1 MQHKGKPPVANAN
14 TGSPSMRLYPLN
26 FLVPIYS
33 NTKAFFCQPGKR
45 FLSKISKTPKLSLC
59 DLNSTSVFSL
69 SLSVLFII
77 FSAFLHPLGIGKNV
91 QNGWI
96 EPEGVCLYIERWDSP
111 VAKKAYKPL
120 FMKENTKI
128 SVLSLFI
135 YLLDYCF
142 FCIFPAF
149 FAVWAF
155 FTSPEKTILN

>member
-1 MQHKGKPPVANAN
+1 MSTRKTFFVKNKQN
-14 TGSPSMRLYPLN
+14 TEVEFG
-26 FLVPIYS
+26 
-33 NTKAFFCQPGKR
+33 
-45 FLSKISKTPKLSLC
+45 

-96 EPEGVCLYIERWDSP
+96 EPEGVCLYIERRDSP

-155 FTSPEKTILN
+155 FTSPLQEVFCKNSGESFNSVPTV